1 MKVCLNYHNLGYNP
15 QFGINKVHPI
25 IFKNHIDICNDF
37 NSNKNIDLTITFDD
51 AYEGIFT
58 FARKILNKSNIKR
71 KIVFPIVDYIGK
83 NNTWDSSFYL
93 NKYKHLT
100 IDQIKILVSEGWEIG
115 SHTCTHKYLG
125 KLNNDEINSE
135 LVTSKQKLEEI
146 INDEVTSFAPP
157 YGIIDKRVLEISESV
172 GYKEIFIQKNKNIIY
187 SDSIL
192 LVERNNIYSID
203 RNKNIINKINNS
215 YLEKK
220 KENLISSVNIITR

>member
-25 IFKNHIDICNDF
+25 IFKNHVDICNDF

-58 FARKILNKSNIKR
+58 FARKILNKSTIKR

-83 NNTWDSSFYL
+83 YNTWDSSFYL
-93 NKYKHLT
+93 NKYKHLS
-100 IDQIKILVSEGWEIG
+100 IDQIKILVNEGWEIG

-125 KLNNDEINSE
+125 KLNNDEISSE
-135 LVTSKQKLEEI
+135 LSLSKQKLEEI
-146 INDEVTSFAPP
+146 INNEVTSFAPP
-157 YGIIDKRVLEISESV
+157 YGIIDKRVLEISKSV
-172 GYKEIFIQKNKNIIY
+172 GYKEIFIQKNKNIVY

-203 RNKNIINKINNS
+203 KNKNIINKINNS
-215 YLEKK
+215 RLEKK
-220 KENLISSVNIITR
+220 KENFISSLNIITR